1 MQKNESKMN
10 PKQKLNN
17 NLKNIIGKSVK
28 EKYVIIESD
37 DWGSIRMPSLAALK
51 RLKSKGLSLES
62 GYSKRYNNT
71 DTLASKK
78 DFECLYEVLSK
89 HKDVDGNSPLF
100 TALSLV
106 ANPDF
111 DKIKA
116 NNFTKYEYEPF
127 PKTLKKYG
135 EADALPMWKEGIDNN
150 LFYPEFHGREHLNVN
165 VWMRALQAGDKP
177 TKLAFDEGLWA
188 IKTETAYN
196 INYQAA
202 FDVQKK
208 SDIEDQKQI
217 ISDGL
222 ELFEK
227 LHGYKARYIVP
238 PNGAFNNQL
247 LETAAQNGIDFYGAS
262 KIQNEPQG
270 QGNHKKALH
279 WLGKINKFDQTTI
292 TRNAFFEP
300 NEIGM
305 YGVEDCLKSIHYAFK
320 WNKPAVI
327 SSHRTNYIGVHNPKN
342 REKGLRE
349 LDELLFRIL
358 KQWPDV
364 KFITSTKL
372 GEIISNKKFY

>member
-1 MQKNESKMN
+1 MQMQKNESKMN

-208 SDIEDQKQI
+208 I
-217 ISDGL
+217 
-222 ELFEK
+222 
-227 LHGYKARYIVP
+227 
-238 PNGAFNNQL
+238 
-247 LETAAQNGIDFYGAS
+247 
-262 KIQNEPQG
+262 
-270 QGNHKKALH
+270 
-279 WLGKINKFDQTTI
+279 
-292 TRNAFFEP
+292 
-300 NEIGM
+300 
-305 YGVEDCLKSIHYAFK
+305 
-320 WNKPAVI
+320 
-327 SSHRTNYIGVHNPKN
+327 
-342 REKGLRE
+342 
-349 LDELLFRIL
+349 
-358 KQWPDV
+358 
-364 KFITSTKL
+364 
-372 GEIISNKKFY
+372 

>member
-1 MQKNESKMN
+1 
-10 PKQKLNN
+10 
-17 NLKNIIGKSVK
+17 
-28 EKYVIIESD
+28 
-37 DWGSIRMPSLAALK
+37 
-51 RLKSKGLSLES
+51 
-62 GYSKRYNNT
+62 
-71 DTLASKK
+71 
-78 DFECLYEVLSK
+78 LSK

-135 EADALPMWKEGIDNN
+135 QADALPMWKEGIDNN

-262 KIQNEPQG
+262 KIQKEPQG
-270 QGNHKKALH
+270 KGEYKKVLH

-327 SSHRTNYIGVHNPKN
+327 SSHRTNYIGVHDPKN

-349 LDELLFRIL
+349 LDELLFKIL

-372 GEIISNKKFY
+372 GEIISNKNIPN